1 MFRHKQ
7 FSKSVFYFLIPA
19 FFYSSGTI
27 AYKEKKHFNAGP
39 GFAVVEL
46 FTSEGCSSCPP
57 ADEAV
62 GKLKGFEK
70 NIYVLSFHVDYWNNL
85 GWKDIF
91 SDPAYSSRQQ
101 QYGTFFH
108 LSNIYTPQIIV
119 NGKVEFVG
127 SEESRLRKTIEE
139 SILEIPKTEIH
150 IKVLQEIN
158 HKIPVSVASDGNK
171 DFRLNLALVQNFASD
186 FIQKGE
192 NKGKT
197 LSHFFI
203 VRDFKVLSNPKGS
216 DTFFLI
222 MPTGLQSSNCT
233 VVAFL
238 QDSNNGH
245 IIAATGSIIP

>member
-1 MFRHKQ
+1 MFQHKQ
-7 FSKSVFYFLIPA
+7 ISKSVFYFLIPA
-19 FFYSSGTI
+19 FFYSPGTI
-27 AYKEKKHFNAGP
+27 SHKEKKQFNTGP
-39 GFAVVEL
+39 GFAIVEL

-62 GKLKGFEK
+62 GRLKGFEK
-70 NIYVLSFHVDYWNNL
+70 NVYVLSFHVDYWNNL

-101 QYGTFFH
+101 QYGIFFH
-108 LSNIYTPQIIV
+108 ISNIYTPQIIV
-119 NGKVEFVG
+119 NGEVEFVG

-158 HKIPVSVASDGNK
+158 HKIPVSVASEGNK
-171 DFRLNLALVQNFASD
+171 GFWLNLALVQNFATD
-186 FIQKGE
+186 FVQRGE

-216 DTFFLI
+216 DTFFLD
-222 MPTGLQSSNCT
+222 MPTGLNSSNCT

>member
-1 MFRHKQ
+1 MLRHKQ
-7 FSKSVFYFLIPA
+7 IFKSVFCFLIPA
-19 FFYSSGTI
+19 FFYSPDTI
-27 AYKEKKHFNAGP
+27 AYKEKKQFNAGP

-62 GKLKGFEK
+62 GRLKGFEK
-70 NIYVLSFHVDYWNNL
+70 NVYVLSFHVDYWNNL
-85 GWKDIF
+85 GWKDVF
-91 SDPAYSSRQQ
+91 SDPAYSRRQQ

-158 HKIPVSVASDGNK
+158 HKIPVSVSSDGNK
-171 DFRLNLALVQNFASD
+171 GFRLNLALVQNFASD
-186 FIQKGE
+186 FVQRGE

-203 VRDFKVLSNPKGS
+203 VRDFKVLSNTKVS
-216 DTFFLI
+216 NKFFLN

-238 QDSNNGH
+238 QDSNSGH
-245 IIAATGSIIP
+245 VIAATGSIIP